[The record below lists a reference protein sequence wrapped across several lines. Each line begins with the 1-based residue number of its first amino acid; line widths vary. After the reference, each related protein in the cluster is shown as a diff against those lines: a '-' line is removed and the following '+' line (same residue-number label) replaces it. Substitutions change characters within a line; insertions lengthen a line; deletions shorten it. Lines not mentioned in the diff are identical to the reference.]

1 MRFMSFSFR
10 RKDRKPGLLRV
21 MRRLHLSKA
30 CRLQGGFQLFGG
42 VFDYAAII
50 SDTLAAFVARLQRE
64 DEQQEGGKGQ
74 NTFHGLNG

>member
-1 MRFMSFSFR
+1 MGGQVLIIHLFGA
-10 RKDRKPGLLRV
+10 GL
-21 MRRLHLSKA
+21 A
-30 CRLQGGFQLFGG
+30 FGFQLFGS

-74 NTFHGLNG
+74 DTFHGLNG